1 MSEEKVDKQV
11 NVVHDDVLLVRVK
24 DQQKV
29 RAVKGVDDNGNMQ
42 TVSPIRRNQNQ
53 FMRVDKHG
61 DLFSN
66 FFSNFLNQI
75 KDPSSFSFFKVP
87 LESSIDI
94 GKEMN
99 ERLSNHDPSVLEQ
112 LEKYTVKDENK
123 VSNENSNNME
133 NTQKTQKTQ
142 ESGTEMQ
149 YRYDPKKIDWEM
161 MSNIGLSEREL
172 IERNMLDPLLKGYKT
187 NDLVPLVLKVG
198 AAEARM
204 DARLSLKTNELGDVV
219 IAIHGIRKEPN
230 LKYPLFN
237 HEFTEEDKKNLLQTG
252 NMGRVVDMVNPKSG
266 EIIPSIVSLDR
277 LTNEVV
283 ALAAHKIKI
292 PDEIKGV
299 KLNEF
304 QKQTL
309 LEGKPLYLES
319 MISKKGTEFDATV
332 QFNADKRY
340 VEFLFDRSVSN
351 KQTVSEQVTQNNEA
365 KEAPKVFRGKELT
378 EQQHDKFKAGETI
391 YVDGLVDKKGQSYQ
405 GYITFNQETGKTDFA
420 FPGQLK
426 EKAKAAE
433 EFKTQVAVNSD
444 GKTNE
449 KTNKVKDP
457 LKRAQDAPKDKK
469 QKLDQQRESDS
480 DNKQVVDKKKG
491 KRI

>member
-1 MSEEKVDKQV
+1 MEED
-11 NVVHDDVLLVRVK
+11 NVSKKDDVIHEDVLLVRKK
-24 DQQKV
+24 DDKKV
-29 RAVKGVDDNGNMQ
+29 QVVKGSDADGNLQ
-42 TVSPIRRNQNQ
+42 TVNPVRRNQNQ

-66 FFSNFLNQI
+66 FFSNFLSQL

-87 LESSIDI
+87 VESSVDI
-94 GKEMN
+94 GKEVN
-99 ERLSNHDPSVLEQ
+99 GRLGNHDPSVLEH
-112 LEKYTVKDENK
+112 LEKYAVKEENK

-133 NTQKTQKTQ
+133 NTQKTQ
-142 ESGTEMQ
+142 ESGTETQ

-172 IERNMLDPLLKGYKT
+172 IERKMLDPLLKGYKT

-237 HEFTEEDKKNLLQTG
+237 HEFTDEDKKNLLLTG

-266 EIIPSIVSLDR
+266 EVIPSIVSLDR

-283 ALAAHKIKI
+283 ALAADKIKI

-299 KLNEF
+299 KLDDL
-304 QKQTL
+304 QKQML
-309 LEGKPLYLES
+309 LEGKPLYLEG

-340 VEFLFDRSVSN
+340 VEFLFDRNVSN
-351 KQTVSEQVTQNNEA
+351 KQAVSEQLPQNNEPR
-365 KEAPKVFRGKELT
+365 EAPKVFRGKELT

-391 YVDGLVDKKGQSYQ
+391 YVDGLIDKKGQAYQ

-426 EKAKAAE
+426 EKAKVAE
-433 EFKTQVAVNSD
+433 EFKTQVGVNSE

-449 KTNKVKDP
+449 KTNKVKEP
-457 LKRAQDAPKDKK
+457 LTPAQDSPKDKK
-469 QKLDQQRESDS
+469 QKMDQQGESGTE
-480 DNKQVVDKKKG
+480 NKQVAEKKKG

>member
-1 MSEEKVDKQV
+1 MDDETV
-11 NVVHDDVLLVRVK
+11 NEQSTWQSNDVLLVRSKEDKKVK
-24 DQQKV
+24 
-29 RAVKGVDDNGNMQ
+29 AVKGIDADGNIQ
-42 TVSPIRRNQNQ
+42 TANPVKRNQNQ
-53 FMRVDKHG
+53 FMRVDKNG

-66 FFSNFLNQI
+66 FFSNFLSQL
-75 KDPSSFSFFKVP
+75 KDPSSFTFFKVP
-87 LESSIDI
+87 IETSVNIA
-94 GKEMN
+94 KEGN
-99 ERLSNHDPSVLEQ
+99 KRLGNNDELVLEQ
-112 LEKYTVKDENK
+112 FEKYKVNDENK
-123 VSNENSNNME
+123 LSNKNSNNME
-133 NTQKTQKTQ
+133 NTQKTH
-142 ESGTEMQ
+142 EIGTETQ
-149 YRYDPKKIDWEM
+149 YRYDPKKIDWKM
-161 MSNIGLSEREL
+161 MSDIGLSEREL
-172 IERNMLDPLLKGYKT
+172 VERNMLEPLLKGYKT
-187 NDLVPLVLKVG
+187 NELVPLVLRFG

-230 LKYPLFN
+230 LRYPLFG
-237 HEFTEEDKKNLLQTG
+237 HEFTEDDKKNLLQTG

-266 EIIPSIVSLDR
+266 EVIPSIVSVDR

-283 ALAAHKIKI
+283 ALPAERIKI

-299 KLNEF
+299 KLDDM

-309 LEGKPLYLES
+309 LEGKPLHLEG

-351 KQTVSEQVTQNNEA
+351 KQTVSEQVVVNASER

-378 EQQHDKFKAGETI
+378 DQQHDKFKAGETI
-391 YVDGLVDKKGQSYQ
+391 YVDGLIDKKGQTYQ
-405 GYITFNQETGKTDFA
+405 GYITFNQDTGKTDFA

-433 EFKTQVAVNSD
+433 DFKTQVAVNSD

-449 KTNKVKDP
+449 KTSKIKEL
-457 LKRAQDAPKDKK
+457 LKPMQNAPKDQK
-469 QKLDQQRESDS
+469 QKVEQESDVY
-480 DNKQVVDKKKG
+480 DNKQVAEKKKG
-491 KRI
+491 RKM

>member
-1 MSEEKVDKQV
+1 
-11 NVVHDDVLLVRVK
+11 
-24 DQQKV
+24 
-29 RAVKGVDDNGNMQ
+29 
-42 TVSPIRRNQNQ
+42 SPIRRNQNQ

-66 FFSNFLNQI
+66 FFSNFLSQI

-87 LESSIDI
+87 FESSIDI

-99 ERLSNHDPSVLEQ
+99 ERLSNRDASVLEH
-112 LEKYTVKDENK
+112 LEKYAVKDENK

-133 NTQKTQKTQ
+133 NTQKTQ

-283 ALAAHKIKI
+283 ALAADRIKV

-299 KLNEF
+299 MLEEA

-309 LEGKPLYLES
+309 LEGKPLYLEG
-319 MISKKGTEFDATV
+319 MISKKGTEFDASV
-332 QFNADKRY
+332 QFNAD
-340 VEFLFDRSVSN
+340 
-351 KQTVSEQVTQNNEA
+351 
-365 KEAPKVFRGKELT
+365 
-378 EQQHDKFKAGETI
+378 
-391 YVDGLVDKKGQSYQ
+391 
-405 GYITFNQETGKTDFA
+405 
-420 FPGQLK
+420 
-426 EKAKAAE
+426 
-433 EFKTQVAVNSD
+433 
-444 GKTNE
+444 
-449 KTNKVKDP
+449 
-457 LKRAQDAPKDKK
+457 
-469 QKLDQQRESDS
+469 
-480 DNKQVVDKKKG
+480 
-491 KRI
+491 